1 MSERQFAAIVLA
13 AGIGTRMKSRHPK
26 VMHQIAGR
34 PMIGHL
40 LATVAALA
48 PARVV
53 VVVGP
58 DMAAVSEA
66 AAPAETVVQDAP
78 LGTGHAVLA
87 ARGALADFDGD
98 VVVLYGA
105 DPLIAAATIDAALA
119 ARSTTPAPAVVVI
132 GMRPDDPGAYARL
145 IIDGDGGLDRIVEAR
160 DASDDEL
167 AIPLCNAGV
176 VVADRARLF
185 DWLGRVGNDNAKKE
199 YYLTEIVSLARADG
213 EPCGYFE
220 APAEELIGIDSR
232 EDLASAET
240 LVQGQLRARAMAGG
254 VTLIDP
260 ASVHLSFDTVF
271 GRDVVVEPNVVFG
284 PGVRVGSDVRIG
296 AFSHLEGAQLGDGV
310 TVGPFARLRQ
320 GAEIAAHA
328 RIGNFVE
335 VKNASVEAGAKIMHL
350 SYLGDA
356 RLGAGANVGAGTITC
371 NYDGVKKSHTD
382 IGAGAFIGSNTA
394 LVAPV
399 TIGDGA
405 VVGAG
410 SVITRDVPGDALALT
425 RAPQETREG
434 WAKRLH
440 QAKAQ
445 ADSKRR
451 KD

>member
-13 AGIGTRMKSRHPK
+13 AGIGTRMKSRLPK

-40 LATVAALA
+40 LATVATLA

-58 DMAAVSEA
+58 GMAAVSEA
-66 AAPAETVVQDAP
+66 VAPVETVVQDAP

-87 ARGALADFDGD
+87 ARDTLAEFDGD
-98 VVVLYGA
+98 VVVLFGA
-105 DPLIAAATIDAALA
+105 DPLISAATIDAALA
-119 ARSTTPAPAVVVI
+119 ARRGAAAPTVVVI
-132 GMRPDDPGAYARL
+132 GMRPDDRDAYARL
-145 IIDGDGGLDRIVEAR
+145 ITDGNGGLDRIVEAR
-160 DASDDEL
+160 DANADEL
-167 AIPLCNAGV
+167 AIPLCNAGTL
-176 VVADRARLF
+176 VADRARLF
-185 DWLGRVGNDNAKKE
+185 ELLGRVGNDNAKNE
-199 YYLTEIVSLARADG
+199 YYLTEVVALARADG
-213 EPCGYFE
+213 EPCGYVE

-232 EDLASAET
+232 QDLAAAEAY
-240 LVQGQLRARAMAGG
+240 VQGRLRARAMAGG

-260 ASVHLSFDTVF
+260 PSVHLSFDTAF
-271 GRDVVVEPNVVFG
+271 GQDVVVEPNVVFG
-284 PGVRVGSDVRIG
+284 SGVRVGSDVRIG
-296 AFSHLEGAQLGDGV
+296 AFSHLAGAHLGDGV
-310 TVGPFARLRQ
+310 VVGPFARLRP
-320 GAEIAAHA
+320 GAEIAADA

-335 VKNASVEAGAKIMHL
+335 VKNATVETGAKVNHL
-350 SYLGDA
+350 SYVGDA
-356 RLGAGANVGAGTITC
+356 RVGAGANVGAGAITC
-371 NYDGVKKSHTD
+371 NYDGVTKSRTD

-405 VVGAG
+405 VIGAG

-434 WAKRLH
+434 WAKRIH
-440 QAKAQ
+440 EAKAQ
-445 ADSKRR
+445 AADKTR

>member
-13 AGIGTRMKSRHPK
+13 AGIGTRMKSRLAK
-26 VMHQIAGR
+26 VMHPIAGR

-40 LATVAALA
+40 LATVATLA

-87 ARGALADFDGD
+87 ARDALADFDGD
-98 VVVLYGA
+98 VVVLFGA
-105 DPLIAAATIDAALA
+105 DPLIGAATIDAALA
-119 ARSTTPAPAVVVI
+119 ARHATPAPAVVVI
-132 GMRPDDPGAYARL
+132 GMRPDDRAAYARL
-145 IIDGDGGLDRIVEAR
+145 VTDGVGGLDRIVEAR

-167 AIPLCNAGV
+167 AIALCNAGTM
-176 VVADRARLF
+176 VADRARLF
-185 DWLGRVGNDNAKKE
+185 DLLGRVDNDNAKNE
-199 YYLTEIVSLARADG
+199 YYLTEVVALARADG
-213 EPCGYFE
+213 EPCGYIE
-220 APAEELIGIDSR
+220 APAEELVGIDSR
-232 EDLASAET
+232 EDLAVAEA
-240 LVQGQLRARAMAGG
+240 LVQGRLRARAMAGG

-260 ASVHLSFDTVF
+260 ASVHLSFDTAF
-271 GRDVVVEPNVVFG
+271 GQDVVVEPNVVFG
-284 PGVRVGSDVRIG
+284 PGVRVGSDVRIR
-296 AFSHLEGAQLGDGV
+296 AFSHLEGAHLGDGV
-310 TVGPFARLRQ
+310 TVGPFARLRP

-335 VKNASVEAGAKIMHL
+335 IKNATIEAGAKVNHL
-350 SYLGDA
+350 SYVGDA
-356 RLGAGANVGAGTITC
+356 RVGAGANVGAGTITC
-371 NYDGVKKSHTD
+371 NYDGVKKSRTD

-405 VVGAG
+405 VIGAG

-440 QAKAQ
+440 QAKAR
-445 ADSKRR
+445 ADGKKR

>member
-13 AGIGTRMKSRHPK
+13 AGIGTRMNSRLPK
-26 VMHQIAGR
+26 VMHPIAGR

-40 LATVAALA
+40 LATVATVA

-87 ARGALADFDGD
+87 ARDALADFDGD
-98 VVVLYGA
+98 VVVLFGA
-105 DPLIAAATIDAALA
+105 DPLIGAATIAAALA
-119 ARSTTPAPAVVVI
+119 ARRGAAGPAVVVI

-145 IIDGDGGLDRIVEAR
+145 VTDGVGRLDRIVEAR

-167 AIPLCNAGV
+167 AIPLCNAGAM
-176 VVADRARLF
+176 VADRARLF

-199 YYLTEIVSLARADG
+199 YYLTEVVALARADG
-213 EPCGYFE
+213 EACGYIE
-220 APAEELIGIDSR
+220 APAEQLIGIDSR
-232 EDLASAET
+232 EDLAAAEAH
-240 LVQGQLRARAMAGG
+240 VQKNLRARAMAGG

-296 AFSHLEGAQLGDGV
+296 AFSHLEGAQLGDGA

-320 GAEIAAHA
+320 GADIAADA

-335 VKNASVEAGAKIMHL
+335 VKNASVEAGAKVMHL
-350 SYLGDA
+350 AYVGDA
-356 RLGAGANVGAGTITC
+356 RVGAGANVGAGTITC

-405 VVGAG
+405 IVGAG

-434 WAKRLH
+434 WAKRIH
-440 QAKAQ
+440 QAKAR
-445 ADSKRR
+445 ADGKQR
-451 KD
+451 KV

>member
-13 AGIGTRMKSRHPK
+13 AGIGTRMKSRLPK
-26 VMHQIAGR
+26 VMHPIAGR

-40 LATVAALA
+40 LATVATLA

-87 ARGALADFDGD
+87 AREALADFDGD
-98 VVVLYGA
+98 VVVLFGA
-105 DPLIAAATIDAALA
+105 DPLIGAATIDAALA

-145 IIDGDGGLDRIVEAR
+145 IIDDGGLDRIVEAR

-167 AIPLCNAGV
+167 AIPLCNAGT

-185 DWLGRVGNDNAKKE
+185 DWLGRVGNDNAKNE

-220 APAEELIGIDSR
+220 APAKELIGIDTR
-232 EDLASAET
+232 EDLASAEA
-240 LVQGQLRARAMAGG
+240 LVQQNLRARAMAGG

-271 GRDVVVEPNVVFG
+271 GQDVVVEPNVVFG

-296 AFSHLEGAQLGDGV
+296 AFSHLGSAQLGDGV

-320 GAEIAAHA
+320 GAEIAAQA

-335 VKNASVEAGAKIMHL
+335 VKNATIEAGAKVMHL
-350 SYLGDA
+350 SYIGDA

-382 IGAGAFIGSNTA
+382 IGAGAFIGSNSA

-425 RAPQETREG
+425 RAPQETRED
-434 WAKRLH
+434 WAKRFH
-440 QAKAQ
+440 ETRAR
-445 ADSKRR
+445 ADGKKR

>member
-1 MSERQFAAIVLA
+1 MSERNFAAIVLA
-13 AGIGTRMKSRHPK
+13 AGIGTRMKSRLPK

-40 LATVAALA
+40 LATVATLA
-48 PARVV
+48 PARVA

-87 ARGALADFDGD
+87 ARDALADFDGD
-98 VVVLYGA
+98 VVVLFGA
-105 DPLIAAATIDAALA
+105 DPLISAATIDAALA
-119 ARSTTPAPAVVVI
+119 VRRAEPAPAIVVI

-145 IIDGDGGLDRIVEAR
+145 VTDGAGGLDRIVEAR

-167 AIPLCNAGV
+167 AIPLCNAGTM
-176 VVADRARLF
+176 VADRARLF
-185 DWLGRVGNDNAKKE
+185 DLLGRVGNDNAKNE
-199 YYLTEIVSLARADG
+199 YYLTEVVALARADG
-213 EPCGYFE
+213 EPCGYVE

-232 EDLASAET
+232 EDLAAAEAH
-240 LVQGQLRARAMAGG
+240 VQQNLRARAMAGG

-260 ASVHLSFDTVF
+260 ASVHLSFDTTF
-271 GRDVVVEPNVVFG
+271 GQDVVVEPNVVFG

-296 AFSHLEGAQLGDGV
+296 AFSHLGSAQLGDGV
-310 TVGPFARLRQ
+310 TVGPFARLRR
-320 GAEIAAHA
+320 GAEIATGA

-335 VKNASVEAGAKIMHL
+335 VKNATIEADAKVMHL

-382 IGAGAFIGSNTA
+382 IGAGAFIGSNAA

-405 VVGAG
+405 VIGAG

-425 RAPQETREG
+425 RAPLETREG
-434 WAKRLH
+434 WAKRIH
-440 QAKAQ
+440 EAKAH
-445 ADSKRR
+445 ADGKKR